1 MRWSSGAG
9 STRTM
14 TRRCAK
20 TSIERSSGPP
30 TRLKRRRTPTP
41 HHWAAMCM
49 PMPERTLVQAVR
61 DALYEEMERDDRVCV
76 LGQDVGL
83 KGGVFKATEG
93 LQKRFGAQRVLD
105 MPLAESSIAAV
116 AQGLALEGFL
126 PVAEMQFADYSY
138 PAFNQI
144 VNEIAKVR
152 YRSNGDF
159 SCPLVIRAPTGGGV
173 RGALYHSQ
181 SPEAFYCHLPGLKV
195 VLPSTPADAKG
206 LLKAAIRDP
215 DPVIFLEPKKL
226 YRAERQDVADGEA
239 ALRPLGSATVVR
251 EGVDVTAV
259 TYGFMRAVTLQ
270 AAARLAQDGIEVEV
284 IDLRTLRPWDI
295 ETCVRSIEKTG
306 RVAVVYEA
314 NRMGGFGA
322 EIAAELAERCFASLD
337 APVSR
342 IASPDVP
349 AMPFSPSLEHAFML
363 NPDKVADGLRRVARY

>member
-1 MRWSSGAG
+1 
-9 STRTM
+9 
-14 TRRCAK
+14 
-20 TSIERSSGPP
+20 
-30 TRLKRRRTPTP
+30 
-41 HHWAAMCM
+41 
-49 PMPERTLVQAVR
+49 MPERNLIQAVR
-61 DALYEEMERDDRVCV
+61 DALAEEMVRDERVCI
-76 LGQDVGL
+76 LGEDVGL

-93 LQKRFGAQRVLD
+93 LQRRFGAQRVLD
-105 MPLAESSIAAV
+105 TPLAESSIAAV
-116 AQGLALEGFL
+116 AQGLALEGFR

-159 SCPLVIRAPTGGGV
+159 GCPLVIRAPTGGGV

-181 SPEAFYCHLPGLKV
+181 SPEAFYCHVPGLKV

-226 YRAERQDVADGEA
+226 YRAERQELPDGEA
-239 ALRPLGSATVVR
+239 AVLPLGAAAVARSGR
-251 EGVDVTAV
+251 DLTAV
-259 TYGFMRAVTLQ
+259 TYGYMRPVTLE
-270 AAARLAQDGIEVEV
+270 AAARLSRDAIEVEV
-284 IDLRTLRPWDI
+284 IDLRTLRPWDV
-295 ETCVRSIEKTG
+295 EACVQSIQKTG

-314 NRMGGFGA
+314 NRTGGFGA

-349 AMPFSPSLEHAFML
+349 AMPFSPTLEHAFML
-363 NPDKVADGLRRVARY
+363 NPDKVADGLRRLARY

>member
-1 MRWSSGAG
+1 
-9 STRTM
+9 
-14 TRRCAK
+14 
-20 TSIERSSGPP
+20 
-30 TRLKRRRTPTP
+30 
-41 HHWAAMCM
+41 
-49 PMPERTLVQAVR
+49 MPERNLVQAVR
-61 DALYEEMERDDRVCV
+61 DALAEEMERDERVCI
-76 LGQDVGL
+76 LGEDVGL

-93 LQKRFGAQRVLD
+93 LQRRFGPQRVLD
-105 MPLAESSIAAV
+105 TPLAESSIAAV
-116 AQGLALEGFL
+116 AQGLALEGYR

-159 SCPLVIRAPTGGGV
+159 GCPLVIRAPTGGGV

-181 SPEAFYCHLPGLKV
+181 SPEAFYCHVPGLKV

-226 YRAERQDVADGEA
+226 YRAERQEVPDGEP
-239 ALRPLGSATVVR
+239 ALLPLGTGVVAR
-251 EGVDVTAV
+251 AGRDLTAI
-259 TYGFMRAVTLQ
+259 TYGYMRWVTLQ
-270 AAARLAQDGIEVEV
+270 AASRLSEDGIEVEV
-284 IDLRTLRPWDI
+284 IDLRTLRPWDVACC
-295 ETCVRSIEKTG
+295 TKSVQKTG

-314 NRMGGFGA
+314 NRTGGFGA

-349 AMPFSPSLEHAFML
+349 AMPFNAALEHAFML
-363 NPDKVADGLRRVARY
+363 NPDKVADGLRRLARY

>member
-1 MRWSSGAG
+1 
-9 STRTM
+9 
-14 TRRCAK
+14 
-20 TSIERSSGPP
+20 
-30 TRLKRRRTPTP
+30 
-41 HHWAAMCM
+41 
-49 PMPERTLVQAVR
+49 MPERTLVQAVR
-61 DALYEEMERDDRVCV
+61 DALFEEMARDPRVCV
-76 LGQDVGL
+76 LGEDVGR

-93 LQKRFGAQRVLD
+93 LQKQFGPARVLD
-105 MPLAESSIAAV
+105 TPLAESSIAGV
-116 AQGLALEGFL
+116 AQGLALEGFI
-126 PVAEMQFADYSY
+126 PVAEMQFADYSF

-181 SPEAFYCHLPGLKV
+181 SPEAFYCHVPGLKV

-226 YRAERQDVADGEA
+226 YRGERQELPQGDA
-239 ALRPLGSATVVR
+239 ALLSLGVAMVVR
-251 EGVDVTAV
+251 PGVDLTAI
-259 TYGFMRAVTLQ
+259 TYGFMRLVTLQ
-270 AAARLAQDGIEVEV
+270 AAALLGRDRIDVEV

-295 ETCVRSIEKTG
+295 ETCVRSVEKTG
-306 RVAVVYEA
+306 RLAVIYEA
-314 NRMGGFGA
+314 NRTGGFGA

-337 APVSR
+337 APVTR

-349 AMPFSPSLEHAFML
+349 AMPFSTSLEHAFML
-363 NPDKVADGLRRVARY
+363 NPDKVADGLRRLARY

>member
-1 MRWSSGAG
+1 MR
-9 STRTM
+9 TRTW
-14 TRRCAK
+14 RCA
-20 TSIERSSGPP
+20 TRSIATWSAPP
-30 TRLKRRRTPTP
+30 RRPRRPRIPTP
-41 HHWAAMCM
+41 PRSAAMCM

-181 SPEAFYCHLPGLKV
+181 SPEAFYCHVPGLKV

-215 DPVIFLEPKKL
+215 DPIIFFEPKKL
-226 YRAERQDVADGEA
+226 YRAERQDLAQGEA
-239 ALRPLGSATVVR
+239 ALLPLGGAAVVR
-251 EGVDVTAV
+251 QGAPLTVV
-259 TYGFMRAVTLQ
+259 TYGYMRAVTMQ
-270 AAARLAQDGIEVEV
+270 AAAKLSPDGIEVEI
-284 IDLRTLRPWDI
+284 IDLRTLRPWDV

-314 NRMGGFGA
+314 NRTGGFGA

-349 AMPFSPSLEHAFML
+349 AMPCSPSLDHAFML
-363 NPDKVADGLRRVARY
+363 NPDKVPDGLRRLARY

>member
-1 MRWSSGAG
+1 
-9 STRTM
+9 
-14 TRRCAK
+14 
-20 TSIERSSGPP
+20 
-30 TRLKRRRTPTP
+30 
-41 HHWAAMCM
+41 M

-61 DALYEEMERDDRVCV
+61 DALFEEMERDDRVCV

-93 LQKRFGAQRVLD
+93 LQQRFGAQRVMD

-116 AQGLALEGFL
+116 AQGLALEGFK

-181 SPEAFYCHLPGLKV
+181 SPETFYCHVPGLKV

-215 DPVIFLEPKKL
+215 DPIIFFEPKKL
-226 YRAERQDVADGEA
+226 YRAERQDLAQGEA
-239 ALRPLGSATVVR
+239 ALLPLGAAAVVR
-251 EGVDVTAV
+251 QGAHLTVV
-259 TYGFMRAVTLQ
+259 TYGYMRAVTMQ
-270 AAARLAQDGIEVEV
+270 AAARLSPDGIEVEI
-284 IDLRTLRPWDI
+284 IDLRTLRPWDV
-295 ETCVRSIEKTG
+295 ETCVRSIEWRSSTRPTG
-306 RVAVVYEA
+306 PADSAPRL
-314 NRMGGFGA
+314 RLSSLS
-322 EIAAELAERCFASLD
+322 AALPAWMPRSAASPVRTSRQCRL
-337 APVSR
+337 APVSNTR
-342 IASPDVP
+342 SCSIRTRWRTAYGASPVTERWFD
-349 AMPFSPSLEHAFML
+349 MKS
-363 NPDKVADGLRRVARY
+363 R